1 MGEQQKD
8 AYRSWVVLGERVTR
22 ARASGTL
29 DLSGMG
35 LESLPTGTALSSSSA
50 ASAEI
55 IAQPRVVPLRV
66 CFLQHNHLT
75 ELDAESFFA
84 FSSAFFSPQQQRD
97 SPTTATNEAAVA
109 SLQLLHLAHNRLS
122 RLPKDPFFMGSFAS
136 LRSLNLTGNRL
147 TALPPSI
154 GRLGSL
160 QDLFLGHNLLR
171 QLPEELFLGC
181 SALSR
186 LYLTANPLV
195 ELPACVR
202 VRAAS
207 LRVLELSGC
216 GATLVRPPM
225 EVVRMGL
232 SAILAYFA
240 SLPEK
245 GEGGG
250 EDEEK
255 QEEKEGGKSDDD
267 TNHEEKKYNGAA
279 QKKTKKKKK
288 EKKKTRRRQRKAKL
302 LEAKIDAEKQLH
314 EERAR
319 RKKAERQAL
328 LLDVQKQK
336 LRLDKKELQKK
347 MVQLLRERKEARQ
360 SAQAL
365 SEELARQERKN
376 VCVVCMDQSR
386 SHLFLP
392 CGHLATCHQCS
403 LRLSLCPVCRT
414 AIREMIQV
422 FYA

>member
-1 MGEQQKD
+1 MGEQPKD

-50 ASAEI
+50 TSAEI

-84 FSSAFFSPQQQRD
+84 FSSAFFSPPPQQQRD

-122 RLPKDPFFMGSFAS
+122 RLPKDPFFMASFSS

-147 TALPPSI
+147 IALPPSI

-186 LYLTANPLV
+186 LYLTANPLE

-216 GATLVRPPM
+216 GATLIWPPM
-225 EVVRMGL
+225 GVVRMGL
-232 SAILAYFA
+232 PAILAYFA

-255 QEEKEGGKSDDD
+255 GGGRRDDD
-267 TNHEEKKYNGAA
+267 TNHEKKKYNGDA
-279 QKKTKKKKK
+279 QTKTKKKK
-288 EKKKTRRRQRKAKL
+288 EKKKTRRRQRKATL
-302 LEAKIDAEKQLH
+302 LETKIDAEKQLH